1 MHPRPFEDRR
11 HAGKANEDEGGDT
24 AGDKSSDSGL
34 MFKKFCGGCNNG
46 DVNRMAT
53 SPDGGNGL
61 KDLTAAATIESVD
74 EDEDEDENPSSV
86 GMRMKGFDSI
96 AAAGVVVVVVVI
108 ATAVVEAA
116 TDSCGRCSTLTGL
129 DLNFIAGYI
138 KFTFFSLL
146 KEIISFRRDKNVL
159 FFSFLCFH
167 FPLNIKFF

>member
-1 MHPRPFEDRR
+1 MPPRPFEGRR

-74 EDEDEDENPSSV
+74 EDENPSSV

-96 AAAGVVVVVVVI
+96 AAAGVVVVV
-108 ATAVVEAA
+108 ATVVVEAA

-138 KFTFFSLL
+138 KFTFC
-146 KEIISFRRDKNVL
+146 
-159 FFSFLCFH
+159 FSFF
-167 FPLNIKFF
+167 